1 MNHSRGPV
9 RTCVGCRGRDSRSTL
24 VRLVADS
31 STSDPSV
38 VVDPKASSPGR
49 GAWVHPHP
57 DCLDRAITRRAIVRA
72 LRIPV
77 LAEHGKVVEWFDRFV
92 RREPLIIEQES
103 GSEADGH
110 PMSTLR

>member
-1 MNHSRGPV
+1 MNLPPGPV

-31 STSDPSV
+31 STSAPAV
-38 VVDPKASSPGR
+38 VVDDKASAPGR

-57 DCLDRAITRRAIVRA
+57 DCLDRAISRRAIARA

-77 LAEHGKVVEWFDRFV
+77 RADCEHVVEWFDQYV
-92 RREPLIIEQES
+92 RHEPLMIEQES
-103 GSEADGH
+103 GS
-110 PMSTLR
+110 